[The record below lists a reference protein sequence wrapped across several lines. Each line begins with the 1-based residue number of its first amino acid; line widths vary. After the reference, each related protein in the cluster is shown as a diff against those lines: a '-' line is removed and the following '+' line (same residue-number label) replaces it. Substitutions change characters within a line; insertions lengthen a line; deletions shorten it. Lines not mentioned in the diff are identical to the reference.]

1 MLFRQYRDIV
11 DRISRLDKPLSMLTR
26 SERNEVLD
34 LSVRQ
39 EELEKYIGEQVHK
52 GFRDLRSGLEVV
64 SEWIQLMEEDSIKA
78 LGVEGI
84 PEEVLALEETLVQLH
99 SLNTQISALTLA
111 QYPSCK
117 EAVNNKDEIKAKTAV
132 PEPGEEKPVLPV
144 IQSTIEMEDK
154 EGVISRVLKEV
165 SHTVYD
171 AAPTFHTEIFN
182 EPRIAMQKS
191 RPKKRKRL

>member
-39 EELEKYIGEQVHK
+39 EELEKHIGEQVQK
-52 GFRDLRSGLEVV
+52 GFRDLCNGLEVV
-64 SEWIQLMEEDSIKA
+64 SEWVQLMEEDSIKA
-78 LGVEGI
+78 LGVEGT

-117 EAVNNKDEIKAKTAV
+117 EAVNNKDGIKART
-132 PEPGEEKPVLPV
+132 PESVEEKPLLPV

-182 EPRIAMQKS
+182 EPRIAIQKS

>member
-11 DRISRLDKPLSMLTR
+11 NRISRLDKPLSMLTR

-39 EELEKYIGEQVHK
+39 EELEKHIGEQVHK
-52 GFRDLRSGLEVV
+52 GFRDLRNGLEVV
-64 SEWIQLMEEDSIKA
+64 SEWVQLMEEESIKA
-78 LGVEGI
+78 LGVEGT

-117 EAVNNKDEIKAKTAV
+117 EAVNNKEEIKKART
-132 PEPGEEKPVLPV
+132 PEPVEEKPLLPV

-182 EPRIAMQKS
+182 EPRINMQKS